1 MARSAFVRSL
11 RAILAASAAAV
22 ISAPLVAMQQ
32 QQIVPRPV
40 VIDGNNV
47 MFGVPKAEPKLP
59 SDDELAKVN
68 VPAELVRIA
77 RTLDATS
84 LSERAAARVALTERK
99 PSPDELMALLL
110 RRDLGDEARH
120 QVVAVLRDRILHSP
134 RGALGIRMENA
145 QDKDGGVRIIGLVS
159 GMPAEKLLK
168 VGDVIRKVN
177 DTPLRITADLVNSV
191 QTLPPGVE
199 VKLFV
204 RRLRKD
210 ALAPVAP
217 AGAADPA
224 QPFEE
229 LELSLR
235 LGSTEE
241 LNEKGDPAILGNGV
255 AQIAGGANFVTY
267 ERVLAAAM
275 AAKRFLPQPVQ
286 VEFQDRAREDE
297 DKPVITL
304 DSTRK
309 LLMELQ
315 LADGDADLV
324 RIFRARLDQL
334 TEQWGRTTDPQ
345 TRMRLLRALEVLEGE
360 IRSAF

>member
-1 MARSAFVRSL
+1 MLQSAT
-11 RAILAASAAAV
+11 ALAAVLLA
-22 ISAPLVAMQQ
+22 APLPAMQQ
-32 QQIVPRPV
+32 QVAPRPV

-59 SDDELAKVN
+59 SDAELAKVD

-77 RTLDATS
+77 RTLDAAS
-84 LSERAAARVALTERK
+84 LSERGAARAALEARK

-120 QVVAVLRDRILHSP
+120 QVVAVLRDRILHAP

-145 QDKDGGVRIIGLVS
+145 QEKDGGVRIIGLVQ
-159 GMPAEKLLK
+159 GMPAEKLMK

-177 DTPLRITADLVNSV
+177 ETPLRITADLVNAV

-199 VKLFV
+199 VKLLV

-210 ALAPVAP
+210 ALAPNAP
-217 AGAADPA
+217 VGGAEAA
-224 QPFEE
+224 QAFEE
-229 LELSLR
+229 IELSLR

-241 LNEKGDPAILGNGV
+241 LNEKGDPAIVGNGV
-255 AQIAGGANFVTY
+255 AQVAGGANFVTY

-275 AAKRFLPQPVQ
+275 AAKRFLPQPAK
-286 VEFQDRAREDE
+286 VEFPDRAQEDE
-297 DKPVITL
+297 DRPAVTL
-304 DSTRK
+304 ESTRK

-324 RIFRARLDQL
+324 RVYRARLDQL
-334 TEQWGRTTDPQ
+334 TEQWGRTTDAQ
-345 TRMRLLRALEVLEGE
+345 TRVRLLRALEVLEGE